1 MSTEVLWIVPTT
13 HFLTETAIRNKVV
26 AWVEAGAKLL
36 AKELQCMWL
45 NVLVPQTVQQVK
57 SFLKGPTV

>member
-1 MSTEVLWIVPTT
+1 MSTEVLWIMLTMHLKTKTT
-13 HFLTETAIRNKVV
+13 IGNKVV
-26 AWVEAGAKLL
+26 AWVEARVKLL